1 MQSIRSVKR
10 SFGKAGEEQ
19 QGDVF
24 WLATAEQGEIA
35 LTHLPAKQETNQN
48 TKQGKPVIFLP
59 GMFSN
64 RRFWLSDKRMG
75 LAAHLSDQGYD
86 CWMIDRRGL
95 GESGQDNYKNISLMQ
110 CIEHDLPAVQSF
122 VYAQNPQAAFWVGH
136 SFGGVLNALSL
147 AQGHLISKQVAGLVN
162 FSSQLTVGKKLL
174 NKPYSAVIYSSTA
187 LLGHFPARKLK
198 MGPDNE
204 APEAMRDC
212 CRLVDWAK
220 ADRSTVNADSFWK
233 GFDEITQPVLAFG
246 SEGDTVD
253 PAAGCREL
261 IAPMRSENKN
271 FITLGVQ
278 HGHRK
283 DYDHVGMLVSKDAA
297 LEVWPMVSQWLDKL
311 K

>member
-1 MQSIRSVKR
+1 MQANRNEQR
-10 SFGKAGEEQ
+10 SFGNKESEQ
-19 QGDVF
+19 IGQVF
-24 WLATAEQGEIA
+24 WLSTPEQGDIA
-35 LTHLPAKQETNQN
+35 LTHLPTNADNPKKQAT
-48 TKQGKPVIFLP
+48 PIIFLP

-64 RRFWLSDKRMG
+64 RRFWLSDKRIG
-75 LAAHLSDQGYD
+75 LAAYLSDLGYD

-95 GESGQDNYKNISLMQ
+95 GESGKAGYKNISLMQ
-110 CIEHDLPAVQSF
+110 CIEHDLPAVQAF
-122 VYAQNPQAAFWVGH
+122 VHAHNPQAAYWVGH

-147 AQGHLISKQVAGLVN
+147 AQGRLKSEYVAGLIN

-174 NKPYSAVIYSSTA
+174 NKPFSALIYASTA
-187 LLGHFPARKLK
+187 VFGHFPARKLK

-220 ADRSTVNADSFWK
+220 KERSSSHADSFWQ
-233 GFDEITQPVLAFG
+233 GFDTITQPILAFG

-261 IAPMRSENKN
+261 IAPIGSENKD
-271 FITLGVQ
+271 FILLGKQ
-278 HGHRK
+278 HGHRQ
-283 DYDHVGMLVSKDAA
+283 DYGHVAMLVSKDAA
-297 LEVWPMVSQWLDKL
+297 QEVWPMVRQWLEKHA